1 MSNHTAPAILLRR
14 SLLLVCALA
23 MAAGVRAEPP
33 PTPPTPAAS
42 ADAPTGLQLAAQAI
56 SRTLHQHLFD
66 PAALNGEAFKA
77 IEQRVEQLA
86 ATAASRRAFIDG
98 FNQAWAEGPFSH
110 VRLAAARQTA
120 EQTAQYLDTLR
131 VGAQGAPGAALSWQ
145 SDVAVLTVNTM
156 MGLDT
161 IEQIEAAYQALH
173 TRPARAL
180 IIDLRHNKGGA
191 FAVRPLVSHVIDAPL
206 DAGVFTSQAWA
217 REHGVSAPTR
227 SEVQRLAPWQGWS
240 IRTFW
245 RDVQAQA
252 VTRIVFE
259 PTAPRYAGP
268 VYVLTSRRTASAA
281 ELATDALLASGR
293 AVVVGEQTAGQMLS
307 QKMYDLPQGLQLYLP
322 IADYHAAHSGRIEGA
337 GVQPTVAVAAD
348 QALAEALRLIDAA
361 HPRP

>member
-1 MSNHTAPAILLRR
+1 MILLRT
-14 SLLLVCALA
+14 SLLLAWSLAL
-23 MAAGVRAEPP
+23 AAGVRAEPP
-33 PTPPTPAAS
+33 PTPAAS
-42 ADAPTGLQLAAQAI
+42 AAAATDFRTVSQAI
-56 SRTLHQHLFD
+56 SRTLREHLFD

-77 IEQRVEQLA
+77 IEQRVEHLA
-86 ATAASRRAFIDG
+86 ATAGSRRAFIDG
-98 FNQAWAEGPFSH
+98 FNQAWAQGPFSH

-131 VGAQGAPGAALSWQ
+131 VGAQGAQGAALSWQ
-145 SDVAVLTVNTM
+145 ADVAVLTVTTM

-161 IEQIEAAYQALH
+161 IEQIEAAYQALNA
-173 TRPARAL
+173 RPARAL
-180 IIDLRHNKGGA
+180 IIDLRHNEGGA
-191 FAVRPLVSHVIDAPL
+191 FAVRPLVSHVIDTPF

-217 REHGVSAPTR
+217 REHGATAPTR
-227 SEVQRLAPWQGWS
+227 SDIQRLSPWQGWS

-245 RDVQAQA
+245 RDVQAQG

-259 PTAPRYAGP
+259 PTSPRYAGP

-293 AVVVGEQTAGQMLS
+293 AVVVGERTAGQMLS

-337 GVQPTVAVAAD
+337 GVQPTVAVSAD
-348 QALAEALRLIDAA
+348 RAMDEALRLIEAA
-361 HPRP
+361 RQRP